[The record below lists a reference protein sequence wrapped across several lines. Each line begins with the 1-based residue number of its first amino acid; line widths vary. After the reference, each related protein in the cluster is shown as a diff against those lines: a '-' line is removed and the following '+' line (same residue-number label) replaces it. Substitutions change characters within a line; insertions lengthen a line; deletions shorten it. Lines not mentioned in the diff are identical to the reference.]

1 MKSLFI
7 LLLLGVLSI
16 STSAIDEVRNQFPK
30 IDSKEQAES
39 FIELLKDNK
48 SPEAKGYSAAMI
60 LMKSRYV
67 IFPLTKLKYFKEG
80 KKELNDVIKKNP
92 KNVEIRYLRFSMQK
106 QIPNF
111 LGYHDNI
118 NEDFNLIIND
128 IEICTMHD
136 SLKNKIISNMLL
148 LNNLTSDEKSELTKL
163 MNRL

>member
-1 MKSLFI
+1 MKSL
-7 LLLLGVLSI
+7 LLLFGVLLI
-16 STSAIDEVRNQFPK
+16 STSAIDEVRSQFPE

-111 LGYHDNI
+111 LGYHDNL

-128 IEICTMHD
+128 IEISTIHH
-136 SLKNKIISNMLL
+136 SLKDKILSNMLL
-148 LNNLTSDEKSELTKL
+148 LNNLTSNEKSKLTKL